1 MNTAAV
7 FKVGIINHR
16 PSPRYP
22 SHSST
27 AHAEKHPPPLFFFS
41 SFVYKKTFMAT
52 DADTK
57 VENEN
62 ASARAVDYTAY
73 PPPPAPREKPT
84 AEADELTP
92 AQAEMHKR
100 VLEHFRSE
108 SYRLPGVK
116 EDEDG
121 ELRDEEKFWLVR
133 FFFFCFL
140 LVDDWCLIFMF
151 FVRSLMIACCGKEVY
166 LSLKL
171 AL

>member
-1 MNTAAV
+1 
-7 FKVGIINHR
+7 
-16 PSPRYP
+16 
-22 SHSST
+22 
-27 AHAEKHPPPLFFFS
+27 
-41 SFVYKKTFMAT
+41 MAT